1 MMKDQLSCLTNCS
14 LLNLSTCQLL
24 PHPFEINLVS
34 YKTKGEVKKSVT
46 GHYVSEKLNF
56 EVIS

>member
-1 MMKDQLSCLTNCS
+1 MMEDQLSCLTNCS

-34 YKTKGEVKKSVT
+34 YKTKGEVEKSVT
-46 GHYVSEKLNF
+46 WEVRTIGLKLCK
-56 EVIS
+56 